1 MTAGSSPPTGGSA
14 QALRRWLCE
23 ACGLIY
29 DEALGD
35 PDSGI
40 APGTRFEDIPDDWR
54 CPICGVGKDDF
65 RPIEP
70 TPAGAAR
77 LADAVRS
84 SSAGTLAAQAREAV
98 VIVGAGAAGW
108 GAARA
113 LREAGFHGPLSMV
126 TACDGTVYAKPALS
140 VALGRGMNI
149 EELSDQ
155 TGAALATELDVR
167 LLKHAWA
174 IDLDR
179 AHRRLLTTRGSLRY
193 RHLILA
199 TGARARRPVFQGPT
213 ASRVLAVNDLA
224 AYATLRAAF
233 DAASLACAGSG
244 RKPRLLIV
252 GAGLVGCEFA
262 NDFAGAG
269 AQVTLL
275 EALDLPLG
283 ARLDTPTATRLRD
296 ALTARGVIF
305 EGGVTLGAFTLPDSA
320 GSLVGSSAGRPGA
333 IHADPDRR
341 FVLNWSNAAGKT
353 RRAEFDLAL
362 VATGV
367 EPEVRLAQRAGLTVG
382 RGIAVNA
389 QTLGTADDAIFALG
403 DCAEVQGHL
412 GCTIEPIAR
421 QARTIAGQIAGTPVP
436 YDARDPVWVVKIP
449 GLPLTIRSARST
461 ADQSSAPRVASG
473 PSRAR

>member
-1 MTAGSSPPTGGSA
+1 LTAESSPQGGRSA
-14 QALRRWLCE
+14 AALRRWLCE
-23 ACGLIY
+23 ACGLVY
-29 DEALGD
+29 DEAVGD
-35 PDSGI
+35 ADSGI

-54 CPICGVGKDDF
+54 CPICGVGKADF

-70 TPAGAAR
+70 APAGAAR
-77 LADAVRS
+77 
-84 SSAGTLAAQAREAV
+84 SAAAPGVSGAGVLAAQAREAV

-113 LREAGFHGPLSMV
+113 LRDAGYRGPLTLV
-126 TACDGTVYAKPALS
+126 TACDGTVYSKPALS
-140 VALGRGMNI
+140 VALGRDMTV
-149 EELSDQ
+149 ERLSEQ
-155 TGAALATELDVR
+155 SGAALAAELDVR
-167 LLKHAWA
+167 LLERAWV

-199 TGARARRPVFQGPT
+199 TGARARRPDLQGPA

-233 DAASLACAGSG
+233 DAASLAAAAVG
-244 RKPRLLIV
+244 RKARLLIV

-275 EALDLPLG
+275 EALDLPLR
-283 ARLDTPTATRLRD
+283 ARLDIPTATRLRD
-296 ALTARGVIF
+296 ALTARGVHF
-305 EGGVTLGAFTLPDSA
+305 EGGVALGAFALPDA
-320 GSLVGSSAGRPGA
+320 VGTSVGASIGASGA

-341 FVLNWSNAAGKT
+341 LALDWSNAAGHQ

-362 VATGV
+362 VAAGV
-367 EPEVRLAQRAGLTVG
+367 EPEVRLARRAGLTVA
-382 RGIAVNA
+382 RGISVDA
-389 QTLGTADDAIFALG
+389 QTLSTSDESVSALG

-412 GCTIEPIAR
+412 GSTIEPIGR
-421 QARTIAGQIAGTPVP
+421 QARTIAGQIVGSPVP
-436 YDARDPVWVVKIP
+436 YDARDPVWIVKIP
-449 GLPLTIRSARST
+449 GLALTIRSAPLM
-461 ADQSSAPRVASG
+461 AD
-473 PSRAR
+473 

>member
-1 MTAGSSPPTGGSA
+1 MTAGSSSPTGRNA

-29 DEALGD
+29 DESLGD

-40 APGTRFEDIPDDWR
+40 APGTRFEDIPQDWR
-54 CPICGVGKDDF
+54 CPICGVGKADF

-70 TPAGAAR
+70 APAGAVR
-77 LADAVRS
+77 SADAAKAS
-84 SSAGTLAAQAREAV
+84 SGGTLASQAREAV

-108 GAARA
+108 GVARA
-113 LREAGFHGPLSMV
+113 LREAGYRGPLTLV

-140 VALGRGMNI
+140 VALGRGMTI
-149 EELSDQ
+149 EGLSDQ
-155 TGAALATELDVR
+155 SGAALAGELDVC
-167 LLKHAWA
+167 LLNRAWA
-174 IDLDR
+174 INLDR

-193 RHLILA
+193 RYLILA
-199 TGARARRPVFQGPT
+199 TGARARRPDLQGPS

-233 DAASLACAGSG
+233 DAASLACAASG
-244 RKPRLLIV
+244 RKTRLLIV

-269 AQVTLL
+269 SQVTLL
-275 EALDLPLG
+275 EALDLPMG

-296 ALTARGVIF
+296 VLTARGVIF
-305 EGGVTLGAFTLPDSA
+305 EGGVMLGAFTLPDSA
-320 GSLVGSSAGRPGA
+320 GSLVGSSAGRPGPM
-333 IHADPDRR
+333 HADPDRR
-341 FVLNWSNAAGKT
+341 LVLNWSNAAGET

-362 VATGV
+362 VAAGV
-367 EPEVRLAQRAGLTVG
+367 EPELRLAQRAGLTVG
-382 RGIAVNA
+382 RGIAVHA
-389 QTLGTADDAIFALG
+389 QTLSTADDAIFALG

-421 QARTIAGQIAGTPVP
+421 QARTIAGQIMGTPVP
-436 YDARDPVWVVKIP
+436 YDARDPVWIVKIP
-449 GLPLTIRSARST
+449 GLPLILRSDRST
-461 ADQSSAPRVASG
+461 AERL
-473 PSRAR
+473 